1 MSARADSTSFI
12 DAYDAGR
19 YEEAA
24 DQVLEVDVSNPGVA
38 RRLGVMYYTAKGVN
52 EDQVKGCE
60 LLEKAMMAGDATA
73 AINLTKIYFKAQEN
87 RPKAAW
93 CLMVAEC
100 TGDMSVKKDVERLH
114 AHLGDNYLKDV
125 ITYISQLRVQLAEE
139 KLIVKKIDTEK
150 KSLEKALAE
159 AQTNAEKEKDML
171 VGKLK
176 SAEDTM
182 TDEKKRLEER
192 LRVSQRDMEVARND
206 IDSYKKIIKTMEVDT
221 LSKDANVEKIKAN
234 QIYDRYNQLAE
245 KYNVLVRKYNNLL
258 CASAG
263 LDRKSVKE

>member
-1 MSARADSTSFI
+1 M
-12 DAYDAGR
+12 
-19 YEEAA
+19 
-24 DQVLEVDVSNPGVA
+24 
-38 RRLGVMYYTAKGVN
+38 
-52 EDQVKGCE
+52 
-60 LLEKAMMAGDATA
+60 
-73 AINLTKIYFKAQEN
+73 
-87 RPKAAW
+87 
-93 CLMVAEC
+93 
-100 TGDMSVKKDVERLH
+100 
-114 AHLGDNYLKDV
+114 
-125 ITYISQLRVQLAEE
+125 
-139 KLIVKKIDTEK
+139 
-150 KSLEKALAE
+150 EKALAE